1 MKSIIKLI
9 NIHFWKSILAPFFA
23 FIFPIIFIL
32 ILGLLLGYDQ
42 LLAGALSI
50 PSMAVGLI
58 AMPQAIF
65 EFKKSVLLKRIGVT
79 KIKPWMFL
87 LAISLYY
94 IGIMLLSTIFCLLMS
109 FAIFANYWD
118 TGKELLSNYPNFV
131 GSGESFINLYSMSLS
146 KMLANVNWA
155 EFAYSLLMN
164 IIVAASLGLL
174 LVSVLK
180 TSLAI
185 QAVGVPVLIIS
196 QFLSAQVLP
205 IAMVVD
211 VDAMYYMSYISP
223 FKYSTGLMINSWDGS
238 VLWKTVTSTGT
249 TSNNILDVAL
259 INGSTNNYVIQ
270 AGQNSIFNVGSSMY
284 YYGIGKTTP
293 TEIFNKTDKIVNL
306 VMPYVWTILFSGI
319 AIKFFKW
326 TNR

>member
-9 NIHFWKSILAPFFA
+9 NIHFWKSILSPFFA

-87 LAISLYY
+87 IAISMFY
-94 IGIMLLSTIFCLLMS
+94 ISIMVLSTIFCLLMS
-109 FAIFANYWD
+109 MAIFANYWD
-118 TGKELLSNYPNFV
+118 VGKELLSQYPNF
-131 GSGESFINLYSMSLS
+131 INDSSTTINIYSISL
-146 KMLANVNWA
+146 KNMLSNVNWL
-155 EFAYSLLMN
+155 EFIYGVLMN
-164 IIVAASLGLL
+164 ILVATSLGLL

-185 QAVGVPVLIIS
+185 QAVGVPILIIS

-211 VDAMYYMSYISP
+211 VEAMRYMSYISP
-223 FKYSTGLMINSWDGS
+223 FRYSAGLMINAWDGS
-238 VLWKTVTSTGT
+238 VKWT
-249 TSNNILDVAL
+249 NEQ
-259 INGSTNNYVIQ
+259 INGVASSILNLTNIGANNYAVQ
-270 AGQNSIFNVGSSMY
+270 LEHNSIFNISSPMY
-284 YYGIGKTTP
+284 YYGISKINP
-293 TEIFNKTDKIVNL
+293 TEIFNKADKIVNL

-319 AIKFFKW
+319 AVKFFKW
-326 TNR
+326 NNR

>member
-9 NIHFWKSILAPFFA
+9 NIHFWKSILSPFFA
-23 FIFPIIFIL
+23 FIFPIIFVL

-42 LLAGALSI
+42 LIAGALSI

-87 LAISLYY
+87 LAISTFY
-94 IGIMLLSTIFCLLMS
+94 IGIMFISTIFCLLMS
-109 FAIFANYWD
+109 MAIFANYWD
-118 TGKELLSNYPNFV
+118 VGKELISNYPNFINN
-131 GSGESFINLYSMSLS
+131 SSQFINIYSISL
-146 KMLANVNWA
+146 KNMLANVNWL
-155 EFAYSLLMN
+155 EFVYGLLMN

-185 QAVGVPVLIIS
+185 QAVGVPILIIS

-238 VLWKTVTSTGT
+238 VLWKEQMLNGSTT
-249 TSNNILDVAL
+249 KVLELAL
-259 INGSTNNYVIQ
+259 INENNYAIQ
-270 AGQNSIFNVGSSMY
+270 LEQNSIFNLSSPMY
-284 YYGIGKTTP
+284 YYGIGKINP

-319 AIKFFKW
+319 ALKFFKW
-326 TNR
+326 NNR